1 MGAKVRGALHLH
13 QCTQDKD
20 LDVFLMFSSIS
31 SMLGNAGQA
40 AYAAANAFLDSLA
53 EERRAL
59 GLPALTINWGVIGE
73 TGMVARAPELGQ
85 QLERIGMR
93 GLSTD
98 QVTGTL
104 DRLLRL
110 DPVHIGV
117 MDVDWRRW
125 IAIHPHAARQPVL
138 TELAAAAS
146 LGESEGQTD
155 LATSLGAMA
164 EEERV
169 TYLVACVHKVV
180 ADTMRIA
187 IERIDPAE
195 PIRNLG
201 LDSLMAVELATALE
215 RRLGIPIPSM
225 ELMSG
230 PSVRQLAEKIGVRCA
245 AASAVTPQE
254 I

>member
-1 MGAKVRGALHLH
+1 VRGALHLH
-13 QCTQDKD
+13 QCTLDKD

-53 EERRAL
+53 QARRAD
-59 GLPALTINWGVIGE
+59 GLPALTVNWGVIGD
-73 TGMVARAPELGQ
+73 TGMVARAPELRQ
-85 QLERIGMR
+85 QLDRIGIR
-93 GLSTD
+93 GLGTD
-98 QVTGTL
+98 QVSAAL

-110 DPVHIGV
+110 DPVLIGV

-125 IAIHPHAARQPVL
+125 MAIHPHAARQPVL

-146 LGESEGQTD
+146 LGAAEGATD
-155 LATSLGAMA
+155 LAASLGAMS
-164 EEERV
+164 EEDRS
-169 TYLVACVHKVV
+169 TYLVTCVHKVV

-187 IERIDPAE
+187 LERIDPSE

-230 PSVRQLAEKIGVRCA
+230 PSVRQLAEKIAARCA
-245 AASAVTPQE
+245 AAPTVAPQE
-254 I
+254 N

>member
-1 MGAKVRGALHLH
+1 
-13 QCTQDKD
+13 
-20 LDVFLMFSSIS
+20 VFLMFSSIS

-40 AYAAANAFLDSLA
+40 AYAAGNALLDSLA

-85 QLERIGMR
+85 QLDRIGMR
-93 GLSTD
+93 GLSMD
-98 QVTGTL
+98 QVTATL
-104 DRLLRL
+104 DRLLVL

-125 IAIHPHAARQPVL
+125 VAIHPHAARQPAL
-138 TELAAAAS
+138 AELAAAARV
-146 LGESEGQTD
+146 GAAEGQTD
-155 LATSLGAMA
+155 LATSLGAMP

-169 TYLVACVHKVV
+169 GYLVGCVHKVV

-187 IERIDPAE
+187 LERIDPAE

-230 PSVRQLAEKIGVRCA
+230 PSVRQLAEKIGARCA

-254 I
+254 V